1 MNHVAPRENPCQ
13 ASLLKL
19 EHYKTPQAANRFVIR
34 SCDMLP
40 ITRSWFLTSWSTTS
54 ILYSYQRLYYIYS
67 NLYIE
72 IDISYYDVFIQQLE
86 SEPGCL
92 EPTASSCSSI
102 SLEGVLPISPYHHS
116 SHSIV
121 NLGCHIDVIDLKWS
135 QCLAR
140 DFNDFMRFH
149 EISVMPCLWILW
161 WHQSIRASPVSLDIK
176 IIKSTDIFTG
186 SLWAKLATTR
196 RYRSQLRKA
205 HEIRSFR
212 LFRSDSLNWSLIC
225 FERIDSSQFSLIQ
238 SVQVFKIRTVPRMC
252 FFFRSDDRR
261 SAPFPLRGWHRQS
274 PVRRLLLSHIHMA
287 RWPECL
293 REWLQYVDV
302 CCILLHPSIIKR
314 KQKEFRVVCR
324 RLQARQ
330 PVSCKWIED
339 KPRNVSHASCS
350 ASVCHIYP
358 A

>member
-1 MNHVAPRENPCQ
+1 M
-13 ASLLKL
+13 
-19 EHYKTPQAANRFVIR
+19 I
-34 SCDMLP
+34 
-40 ITRSWFLTSWSTTS
+40 SW
-54 ILYSYQRLYYIYS
+54 
-67 NLYIE
+67 
-72 IDISYYDVFIQQLE
+72 
-86 SEPGCL
+86 
-92 EPTASSCSSI
+92 
-102 SLEGVLPISPYHHS
+102 
-116 SHSIV
+116 
-121 NLGCHIDVIDLKWS
+121 
-135 QCLAR
+135 
-140 DFNDFMRFH
+140 DFMRFQSCH
-149 EISVMPCLWILW
+149 VCGFCGGIKASEHLRSVWTSKSSNLRISSQDLSGLNLR
-161 WHQSIRASPVSLDIK
+161 QRGD
-176 IIKSTDIFTG
+176 TDRSCG
-186 SLWAKLATTR
+186 R
-196 RYRSQLRKA
+196 HMRY
-205 HEIRSFR
+205 EV
-212 LFRSDSLNWSLIC
+212 SDSSDQIHWIDHWSVLNESIHHNSAW
-225 FERIDSSQFSLIQ
+225 FSL
-238 SVQVFKIRTVPRMC
+238 SKCSRSGLSLGCV

>member
-1 MNHVAPRENPCQ
+1 MPRSINRSLRRWIMSLHGKNPCQ

-121 NLGCHIDVIDLKWS
+121 NLGCHIDVIDLNAWLEIS
-135 QCLAR
+135 MISW
-140 DFNDFMRFH
+140 DFMRF
-149 EISVMPCLWILW
+149 SVMPCLWILW
-161 WHQSIRASPVSLDIK
+161 WHQKHQSISGQSGHQNHQIYGYLHRISL
-176 IIKSTDIFTG
+176 G
-186 SLWAKLATTR
+186 
-196 RYRSQLRKA
+196 
-205 HEIRSFR
+205 
-212 LFRSDSLNWSLIC
+212 
-225 FERIDSSQFSLIQ
+225 
-238 SVQVFKIRTVPRMC
+238 
-252 FFFRSDDRR
+252 
-261 SAPFPLRGWHRQS
+261 
-274 PVRRLLLSHIHMA
+274 
-287 RWPECL
+287 
-293 REWLQYVDV
+293 
-302 CCILLHPSIIKR
+302 
-314 KQKEFRVVCR
+314 
-324 RLQARQ
+324 
-330 PVSCKWIED
+330 
-339 KPRNVSHASCS
+339 
-350 ASVCHIYP
+350 
-358 A
+358 